1 MKRDPNP
8 SQLTRPTPLSERN
21 RHTEQNLPLCPR
33 AAAPAR
39 ACTGVGRGRHPYP
52 IQARHRITAAGPQPH
67 KRIEV
72 QDAESSAGP
81 PPRAGGSDRSAAG
94 VRVVRR
100 PAAAS
105 RRRWQR
111 SKRGPD
117 PSRPPA
123 RSSVAGGCGGD
134 CRADRV
140 RIVRRPAAASRRRWR
155 QSKRGPDPSRPPARR
170 RKPAAA
176 AAIEARPGFESWPRP

>member
-123 RSSVAGGCGGD
+123 RSSVAGPPPRAGGGGGD
-134 CRADRV
+134 RSAAGVRV
-140 RIVRRPAAASRRRWR
+140 VRRPASASRRRR
-155 QSKRGPDPSRPPARR
+155 RRSKRGPDSSRGRDHDYMALQRYL
-170 RKPAAA
+170 
-176 AAIEARPGFESWPRP
+176 